1 MNLSTEELI
10 HRHLDG
16 TLSGAESAELNS
28 RLKEEAGAPERFAKM
43 ASLHQA
49 LSDGF
54 QSGTLSSKSTSN
66 VAAIVDSP
74 IDHNESFISPWQF
87 AAAAAIAFAIYQFA
101 TRPSTLI
108 PIDQPEVA
116 DQELHDTGYAVLTR
130 VVDAQWSD
138 TNTPSQGDFLT
149 ADSFSLESGLVQI
162 EFLSGVS
169 LVVEGD
175 AEFEILSSE
184 EMNLTRGKLR
194 AHVPPH
200 AIGFQI
206 HTPRGTALDLGTEF
220 ALDLDSEKCEL
231 HVIDGEVEWHP
242 NDDIETLLTE
252 GNGLRLSD
260 AAPAQIPAEPARFTS
275 PNQLAAQLATR
286 QEKRLSEWRAQS
298 AHQNLVAHFP
308 FDQQGPWNR
317 QLQPTQSNLSPGS
330 IVAAER
336 VDGRWPGK
344 DALDFSPNGS
354 RVRVTI
360 LGEYQQITFST
371 WARIDSLDRQFN
383 ALFLTDN
390 YEEGEPHWQLT
401 SEGQLFFSVRL
412 ELDNL
417 HHINLSPPVW
427 NHASS
432 QQWLHL
438 VTTFDAPSRTTVHY
452 LNGEEISREQA
463 PADKAVPAIRIGNAQ
478 IGNWGLPTKTDPEF
492 AVRNL
497 NGRLDE
503 FAIFST
509 ALSPAEVQSLYQSG
523 KP

>member
-1 MNLSTEELI
+1 MNPSTDQLI

-16 TLSGAESAELNS
+16 DLSAAEQAELNH
-28 RLKEEAGAPERFAKM
+28 RLKTEADAPDRFVEIAT
-43 ASLHQA
+43 LHHA
-49 LSDGF
+49 LEDGF
-54 QSGTLSSKSTSN
+54 ESGTLSTRIESPKILRPSFGSKLKPALPWL
-66 VAAIVDSP
+66 VAG
-74 IDHNESFISPWQF
+74 
-87 AAAAAIAFAIYQFA
+87 AAAVIALLTFTQKTDTQTA
-101 TRPSTLI
+101 
-108 PIDQPEVA
+108 PIAEA
-116 DQELHDTGYAVLTR
+116 ELHDSGFAVLTR
-130 VVDAQWSD
+130 VVDATWASD
-138 TNTPSQGDFLT
+138 APEQGDFLS
-149 ADSFSLESGLVQI
+149 AGQFSLTSGLAQI

-175 AEFEILSSE
+175 AEFEILSSD
-184 EMNLTRGKLR
+184 EMNLVRGKLR
-194 AHVPPH
+194 ANVPPQ

-220 ALDLDSEKCEL
+220 ALDLSDEKCEL

-242 NDDIETLLTE
+242 NDDIETLLT
-252 GNGLRLSD
+252 GGKGLLISD
-260 AAPAQIPAEPARFTS
+260 SAPAQISADPARFTS
-275 PNQLAAQLATR
+275 SSQLAEQLVTR
-286 QEKRLSEWRAQS
+286 QRKQLDAWKSHS
-298 AHQNLVAHFP
+298 ADLRSHADLLAYFP
-308 FDQQGPWNR
+308 FDQAGSWNR
-317 QLQPTQSNLSPGS
+317 QLQPTQTDLSPGS

-336 VDGRWPGK
+336 VTGRWPGK
-344 DALDFSPNGS
+344 NALDFSPNGS

-360 LGEYQQITFST
+360 PGEYQQVTFST

-412 ELDNL
+412 EKDKL

-432 QQWLHL
+432 QQGLHL
-438 VTTFDAPSRTTVHY
+438 VTTFDAPTRTTVHY
-452 LNGEEISREQA
+452 LNGGEISREQA
-463 PADKAVPAIRIGNAQ
+463 PTDKAVPAIRIGNAQ

-503 FAIFST
+503 FAIFSS
-509 ALSPAEVQSLYQSG
+509 ALSPTEVQSLYLSG

>member
-1 MNLSTEELI
+1 MNLSTDQLI

-16 TLSGAESAELNS
+16 DLSAAEQAELNH
-28 RLKEEAGAPERFAKM
+28 RLKTEAGAPDRFAEI
-43 ASLHQA
+43 ATLHHALEDGFESGA
-49 LSDGF
+49 LSTR
-54 QSGTLSSKSTSN
+54 SE
-66 VAAIVDSP
+66 SP
-74 IDHNESFISPWQF
+74 KIL
-87 AAAAAIAFAIYQFA
+87 
-101 TRPSTLI
+101 RPSFGKKLI
-108 PIDQPEVA
+108 PALPWLVAGGAAVIALLTFTQKTETQPAPIAEA
-116 DQELHDTGYAVLTR
+116 ELHDSGFAVLTR
-130 VVDAQWSD
+130 VVDAAWASD
-138 TNTPSQGDFLT
+138 APEQGDFLS
-149 ADSFSLESGLVQI
+149 AGHFSLISGLAQI

-175 AEFEILSSE
+175 AEFEILSSD
-184 EMNLTRGKLR
+184 EMNLVRGKLR
-194 AHVPPH
+194 ANVPPQ

-220 ALDLDSEKCEL
+220 ALDLSDEKCEL

-242 NDDIETLLTE
+242 NDDIETLLT
-252 GNGLRLSD
+252 GGKGLLISD
-260 AAPAQIPAEPARFTS
+260 AAPAQISADPARFTS
-275 PNQLAAQLATR
+275 SVQLAEQLVTR
-286 QEKRLSEWRAQS
+286 QQKQLDAWKSHSADLQS
-298 AHQNLVAHFP
+298 HSDLLAYFP
-308 FDQQGPWNR
+308 FDQAGPWNR
-317 QLQPTQSNLSPGS
+317 QLQPTQADLSPGS

-336 VDGRWPGK
+336 VTGRWPGK

-360 LGEYQQITFST
+360 PGEYQQITFST

-412 ELDNL
+412 EKDKL

-438 VTTFDAPSRTTVHY
+438 VTTFDAPTRTTVHY

-478 IGNWGLPTKTDPEF
+478 IGNWGLPTKTAPEF

-503 FAIFST
+503 FAIFSS
-509 ALSPAEVQSLYQSG
+509 ALSPAEVQSLYLSG

>member
-10 HRHLDG
+10 HRHLDD
-16 TLSGAESAELNS
+16 TLSGPESAELNA
-28 RLKEEAGAPERFAKM
+28 RLKEETGAPERFAKI

-54 QSGTLSSKSTSN
+54 QSGTLSSKSTSK
-66 VAAIVDSP
+66 VTAITDNR
-74 IDHNESFISPWQF
+74 IDHNNSFISPWKF
-87 AAAAAIAFAIYQFA
+87 AAAAAIVLGIYQFV
-101 TRPSTLI
+101 TRPTILT
-108 PIDQPEVA
+108 PINQPEVA
-116 DQELHDTGYAVLTR
+116 AQEIHDTGFAVLTR
-130 VVDAQWSD
+130 VVDAQWTDS
-138 TNTPSQGDFLT
+138 NAPNQGDFLS

-184 EMNLTRGKLR
+184 EMYLTRGKLR

-242 NDDIETLLTE
+242 KDEIETLLT
-252 GNGLRLSD
+252 GGTGLRLSD
-260 AAPAQIPAEPARFTS
+260 AAPAKISAEPTRFTS

-286 QEKRLSEWRAQS
+286 QGKRLNEWRAQS
-298 AHQNLVAHFP
+298 EHQNLVAHFP
-308 FDQQGPWNR
+308 FDQQGLWNR
-317 QLQPTQSNLSPGS
+317 QLQPTQSNISPGS
-330 IVAAER
+330 IVAAEK
-336 VDGRWPGK
+336 VTGRWPGK

-360 LGEYQQITFST
+360 PGEYQQITFAT

-390 YEEGEPHWQLT
+390 YEEGKPHWQLT

-412 ELDNL
+412 DETKL

-438 VTTFDAPSRTTVHY
+438 VTTFDAPSRTAVHY
-452 LNGEEISREQA
+452 LNGEEISSEQA
-463 PADKAVPAIRIGNAQ
+463 PVDKAVPAIRIGNAQ
-478 IGNWGLPTKTDPEF
+478 IGNWGLPTKNDPEF
-492 AVRNL
+492 AIRNL

-503 FAIFST
+503 FSIFST
-509 ALSPAEVQSLYQSG
+509 VLSPTEVQSLYQSG